1 MSVDRS
7 DVEKAAHLA
16 RLGLSSSE
24 TDHHLQD
31 LQQILSL
38 IEQMQAVDTNNIE
51 PLSSP
56 LDAVQPMREDRVT
69 ETDHRDKFQ
78 LLAPATDKN
87 HYLVPKVIE

>member
-16 RLGLSSSE
+16 RIGLSSTE
-24 TDHHLQD
+24 TDKHLQD

-38 IEQMQAVDTNNIE
+38 IEQMQAIDTNNIE

-56 LDAVQPMREDRVT
+56 LDAIQPMRKDQVT
-69 ETDHRDKFQ
+69 ETDQRERFQ
-78 LLAPATDKN
+78 SLAPATDKG

>member
-1 MSVDRS
+1 MSVNRS

-16 RLGLSSSE
+16 RLGLSAAE

-38 IEQMQAVDTNNIE
+38 IEQMQSIDTNNIE

-56 LDAVQPMREDRVT
+56 LDAVQPMRKDQVT
-69 ETDHRDKFQ
+69 ETDRRERYQ
-78 LLAPATDKN
+78 SLAPATDKQ

>member
-16 RLGLSSSE
+16 RIGLSPTE
-24 TDHHLQD
+24 TDAHLQD

-38 IEQMQAVDTNNIE
+38 IEQMQAIDTNNIE

-56 LDAVQPMREDRVT
+56 LDAIQPMREDRIT
-69 ETDHRDKFQ
+69 ETDQRDKFQ
-78 LLAPATDKN
+78 ALAPATDKN

>member
-16 RLGLSSSE
+16 RIGLSSTE

-38 IEQMQAVDTNNIE
+38 IEQMQAIDTNI
-51 PLSSP
+51 
-56 LDAVQPMREDRVT
+56 A
-69 ETDHRDKFQ
+69 K
-78 LLAPATDKN
+78 
-87 HYLVPKVIE
+87 